1 MAPQQSDPLPD
12 HSPAQRTGGELRY
25 GMTAPSAARSVGAD
39 HSALTSE
46 VAIGALA
53 SAKGACR
60 VHDTLSNGSRL
71 SCGRNAHW
79 RKAAERQKKR
89 LGGEATQFF
98 PTRERPPASSAC

>member
-25 GMTAPSAARSVGAD
+25 GMTAPSAARAVGAD

-60 VHDTLSNGSRL
+60 VHDTLPNGSRL
-71 SCGRNAHW
+71 SCGRNDRR
-79 RKAAERQKKR
+79 RKAVEPQKKK
-89 LGGEATQFF
+89 LAGEATQFF
-98 PTRERPPASSAC
+98 PS